1 MTALACAHVYHDRC
15 LQAVCEAKALN
26 SFWAVTCPLCRHC
39 AQPEG
44 TAEIASD
51 RETVL
56 PPLLDQYKNDL
67 ETLFLG
73 DSSEEI
79 PPGQPSQ
86 DMLTLRQ
93 SRSGSAS
100 SSGIVRN
107 DSGHAVDIPCKTLQ
121 ALYEIEDSATADG
134 ADRGKGTS
142 NAKGKAKSK
151 ATARKAQKVPE
162 KELGE
167 PEGGGDELAEDD
179 TKKDADEH
187 KLIAAGKSTSK
198 GIGKVKAA
206 GKEQASKSTRK
217 AKTTK
222 PEEKPEDDDDDHAEE
237 EEEEEDDREG
247 DNEEGENDD
256 EENEVDDDETPVA
269 STSTSKSIGKT
280 GKGKG
285 KAKAA
290 SKGKGVIKGKGKVL
304 MTDKAEKQAK
314 APGKGKGNK
323 KGKDM
328 TTETQAKAPGKG
340 NIAKAAGKGK
350 DMNIEDAADH
360 AAAAKA
366 DEAVKRKSNM
376 SC

>member
-15 LQAVCEAKALN
+15 LQAVCEAKELN

-39 AQPEG
+39 EQPEG

-121 ALYEIEDSATADG
+121 AIYEIEDSATADG

-222 PEEKPEDDDDDHAEE
+222 PEEKPEDDGDDHAEE

-247 DNEEGENDD
+247 DNEEGEHDD

-360 AAAAKA
+360 AKR
-366 DEAVKRKSNM
+366 DEQAVKRKSNM